1 MYRVAVG
8 HPHISSINRG
18 KKRSA
23 VGLNSRRD
31 SQLQRVLQSRTS
43 SRMFSLLFLL
53 ASILM
58 MSTSSHGAFCT
69 YHRNA
74 NSVTCGSVT
83 CSTASPKNVADKLPS
98 GYYYIGTNYT
108 HPQRRVPWFDLY
120 RLRKNN
126 IGFWDYHSD
135 IPELG
140 CRGRFG
146 LHFGRVSQ
154 GCVTVTDLSCFT
166 RLSNEIK
173 RHCEPVYF
181 IAYKCRVCIKLL
193 KTCLWTEPV
202 TRRRTCDLQSV

>member
-1 MYRVAVG
+1 M
-8 HPHISSINRG
+8 
-18 KKRSA
+18 
-23 VGLNSRRD
+23 
-31 SQLQRVLQSRTS
+31 QRVLQSRTS

-98 GYYYIGTNYT
+98 GDYYIGTKYL
-108 HPQRRVPWFDLY
+108 HPQLRVPWFNLY
-120 RLRKNN
+120 RLREDD
-126 IGFWDYHSD
+126 IGWDYHSD

-146 LHFGRVSQ
+146 LHFGSVSQ

-166 RLSNEIK
+166 RLSNEIN
-173 RHCEPVYF
+173 RHCKPVYF
-181 IAYKCRVCIKLL
+181 TAYKCRFCINKKLL
-193 KTCLWTEPV
+193 KTCLWTKSV
-202 TRRRTCDLQSV
+202 TRLRTCDLQSV